1 MLDRKWQVQF
11 LGSMSSLSNWR
22 FCSIEKFWQNPLFL
36 LLNSIFDIFYEI
48 FEKTSLFQ
56 NFNPFLK
63 FCFTSKIIVNYP
75 IHEFLR
81 LKLIRKDKNS
91 RWPFILAFSCL
102 SSFILMASAC
112 LCGTPERSTSMRFLS
127 RYWIFTLGLNTVYQV
142 IETLIN
148 TLPGKI
154 P

>member
-22 FCSIEKFWQNPLFL
+22 FCSIAKLWQNPLFL
-36 LLNSIFDIFYEI
+36 LLNSIFEF
-48 FEKTSLFQ
+48 
-56 NFNPFLK
+56 FLK
-63 FCFTSKIIVNYP
+63 FLKKFHYFKIL
-75 IHEFLR
+75 IHFWNFVLLWKLSWTILFMNFLR

-154 P
+154 S

>member
-1 MLDRKWQVQF
+1 MTSSISWLYVILIELKVLFHWEILAKSAIFVAQF
-11 LGSMSSLSNWR
+11 NEWNFLCNFVLLWKLSWT
-22 FCSIEKFWQNPLFL
+22 ILFM
-36 LLNSIFDIFYEI
+36 N
-48 FEKTSLFQ
+48 
-56 NFNPFLK
+56 
-63 FCFTSKIIVNYP
+63 
-75 IHEFLR
+75 FLR

>member
-1 MLDRKWQVQF
+1 MTSSISWLYVILIELKVLFHWKTLAKSAIFVAKFNFWNF
-11 LGSMSSLSNWR
+11 LCNFVLLWKLSWT
-22 FCSIEKFWQNPLFL
+22 ILFM
-36 LLNSIFDIFYEI
+36 N
-48 FEKTSLFQ
+48 
-56 NFNPFLK
+56 
-63 FCFTSKIIVNYP
+63 
-75 IHEFLR
+75 FLR